1 MIALTDITAADAQA
15 WQRLADHAVEPNLYL
30 DPRFLVPAR
39 DRGHEAA
46 DLRLAVVQDGGE
58 WLAALAVTTKRVAP
72 RVPVRAATTGGG
84 FMTTHADRH
93 HPLVRTGREAEALE
107 ALLRGLRTLG
117 LPRLLQLQHVPTDGP
132 LAAALTQ
139 VVAGTS
145 THVVERRRETSAFAR
160 RSSTTVPP
168 LPGGSGPV
176 VDPPLAWDH
185 MRTDERR
192 NMRRGVRGLA
202 REAGGPLELH
212 DVSQDPAADD
222 AFLDLQAAGWKGDTG
237 QGGAAL
243 RLDPVA
249 ERWFRAVV
257 SGFRQDKDALV
268 VRLAAGG
275 ETVWT
280 GYALRSGGAYFGFL
294 DAYAERHR
302 RFSPGSIGRVAS
314 MTYLFATTD
323 APFFD
328 PAFDSRYATGARIF
342 PDCREHVDLL
352 VATGRPAATALRV
365 AQRVVQRRGALAVRP
380 AAVRP
385 AAVRP
390 EVV

>member
-1 MIALTDITAADAQA
+1 MIALTDVTAADAQA
-15 WQRLADHAVEPNLYL
+15 WQRLADRAVEPNVYL

-39 DRGHEAA
+39 DRGSEAA
-46 DLRLAVVQDGGE
+46 DLRLVVVQDGGE
-58 WLAALAVTTKRVAP
+58 WLAVLAVTTKRVAE
-72 RVPVRAATTGGG
+72 RVPVLAATTGGA
-84 FMTTHADRH
+84 FMTSHSDRH
-93 HPLVRTGREAEALE
+93 HPLVRSGREVEALE
-107 ALLRGLRTLG
+107 ALLRGVRAVG
-117 LPRLLQLQHVPTDGP
+117 LPGLVQLQHFPADGP
-132 LAAALTQ
+132 LAEALAQ

-145 THVVERRRETSAFAR
+145 MRVLERRREVSAFAR
-160 RSSTTVPP
+160 RTSTTVPA
-168 LPGGSGPV
+168 LPDGPGPV

-202 REAGGPLELH
+202 KETGGALELH
-212 DVSQDPAADD
+212 DLSGDPTAEDQFVA
-222 AFLDLQAAGWKGDTG
+222 LQAAGWKGDTG

-249 ERWFRAVV
+249 ERWFRRVV
-257 SGFRQDKDALV
+257 TGFRQDKDVQV

-275 ETVWT
+275 QTLWI
-280 GYALRSGGAYFGFL
+280 GYALRSGGAFFGFL

-342 PDCREHVDLL
+342 PDCRTHVDLL
-352 VATGRPAATALRV
+352 VSTRGLTAATVLRAAPV
-365 AQRVVQRRGALAVRP
+365 AQRFGMLTA
-380 AAVRP
+380 
-385 AAVRP
+385 
-390 EVV
+390 